1 MHNKQQVDDRVVEI
15 LARRQEAGTRAI
27 RTTGEPYRGAFEAE
41 EKSTSAEGR
50 ASSKEEYNRTQEWW
64 EGYDPGMDVGF

>member
-1 MHNKQQVDDRVVEI
+1 MHNKRQMDDRVVEI

-27 RTTGEPYRGAFEAE
+27 RTGEPFRGALEAE

-50 ASSKEEYNRTQEWW
+50 ASSKGEYKRTQEWW